1 MRKQSLKFAQQMC
14 MNFAA
19 HKCIN
24 NALNMNQ
31 FMHLYAH
38 NKCAEISAL
47 CRGYTVCIYPWLTF
61 KIHAGLRVSIIVNW
75 QLPTSS

>member
-1 MRKQSLKFAQQMC
+1 
-14 MNFAA
+14 
-19 HKCIN
+19 
-24 NALNMNQ
+24 MNQ

-47 CRGYTVCIYPWLTF
+47 YREYIVYSIYPWLTF